1 MRMTHDRKRHQL
13 KRLHERGAEAQKVE
27 ATQTSI
33 NTLST
38 NLKIAIQV
46 VDKISETINK
56 IRDEELWPQVNEL
69 IQGYVNSSTLVCFI
83 SHIDIVCRSKASS
96 FFSWI

>member
-1 MRMTHDRKRHQL
+1 MRMSHERKRHQL

-27 ATQTSI
+27 AIQTSI

-69 IQGYVNSSTLVCFI
+69 IQGYVRILLEHGVLV
-83 SHIDIVCRSKASS
+83 IVRSGTKHSL
-96 FFSWI
+96 

>member
-1 MRMTHDRKRHQL
+1 MRMTHDKKRRQL
-13 KRLHERGAEAQKVE
+13 KRLHERGAEAPKLE
-27 ATQTSI
+27 ATQMSI

-46 VDKISETINK
+46 VDKISVTINK

-69 IQGYVNSSTLVCFI
+69 VQGYVDSSILCLL
-83 SHIDIVCRSKASS
+83 
-96 FFSWI
+96 FFFFF